1 MPSGGKRPGAGKKKG
16 TKHKKTLEQQMAL
29 ELMRNKILSQWKEL
43 IKAKIDLALGVFE
56 MKQVKGSG
64 QVRVYSRLPDGGAL
78 EYLFSVVVGR
88 PRETIDLKVGEL
100 DELTKSIRSI
110 LDRKQGKIGKKS
122 DLE

>member
-1 MPSGGKRPGAGKKKG
+1 MPSGGKRPGSGKKKG
-16 TKHKKTLEQQMAL
+16 SKHKKTIEQQIAL
-29 ELMRNKILSQWKEL
+29 ELMRNKVLAKWEEL

-64 QVRVYSRLPDGGAL
+64 RVRIYSRLPDGGAL

-100 DELTKSIRSI
+100 DELTKTIRGI
-110 LDRKQGKIGKKS
+110 LDRKQ
-122 DLE
+122 